1 MSAALLEIDGLTKS
15 FGGIRAVRECTF
27 SVPEGH
33 VIGLI
38 GPNGAG
44 KSTVVDL
51 VSGFTQP
58 DAGSVRLAGEQLVGK
73 RPDVIARL
81 GLIRT
86 FQTPR
91 EWRHLTV
98 MDNVLLARCRYARE
112 SLWRSLTEARRIRR
126 AEDADR
132 VEVRAILQRFQLADL
147 KDELAV
153 RLSGGQKRLLE
164 FARIAAAEPRLIILD
179 EPMGGVNPVLGARI
193 GEAVGHFAAD
203 GRTVIVVEHNL
214 PFIERTCDQVV
225 VMDLGEVI
233 AQGPFCGL
241 REIRGWSRPISG
253 STEPWLSPCRRPC
266 CGRKGSPPAMADPRL
281 SRTLADGP
289 GGEDH
294 RDRGTERGRQVD
306 ADEGHERSVE
316 ADPWR
321 GLGAGPQDDQPR
333 AGKTR

>member
-1 MSAALLEIDGLTKS
+1 MSPALLEIERLTKS
-15 FGGIRAVRECTF
+15 FGGLHAVRDCTF
-27 SVPEGH
+27 SVSEGE

-51 VSGFTQP
+51 VSGFGQP
-58 DAGSVRLAGEQLVGK
+58 DSGSIRFAGEHLVGK
-73 RPDVIARL
+73 RPDVISRL

-91 EWRHLTV
+91 EWRNLTV
-98 MDNVLLARCRYARE
+98 MDNVLLARRRFASE
-112 SLWRSLTEARRIRR
+112 SLWRSMTRAGRIRR

-132 VEVRAILQRFQLADL
+132 VEVRAILQRFQLAEL
-147 KDELAV
+147 KNERAM

-193 GEAVGHFAAD
+193 GEAVGNFAAD

-214 PFIERTCDQVV
+214 PFIEKTCDRVV

-233 AQGPFCGL
+233 AQGPFSGL
-241 REIRGWSRPISG
+241 R
-253 STEPWLSPCRRPC
+253 
-266 CGRKGSPPAMADPRL
+266 DNPRV
-281 SRTLADGP
+281 
-289 GGEDH
+289 
-294 RDRGTERGRQVD
+294 VD
-306 ADEGHERSVE
+306 AY
-316 ADPWR
+316 
-321 GLGAGPQDDQPR
+321 LGMDQSHD
-333 AGKTR
+333 